1 MRMSARF
8 EILLYNEP
16 FAEELQLLVF
26 AKGYSLPTGWK
37 VLPPDKRQDQGIEER
52 PRRVEGEGLL
62 HGHPCFSN

>member
-16 FAEELQLLVF
+16 FAEELQQLVF

-37 VLPPDKRQDQGIEER
+37 ACPPGKEER
-52 PRRVEGEGLL
+52 AIHCGKASTSRGRGPPPRTPLL
-62 HGHPCFSN
+62 F